1 MRAES
6 TVGFETSLGEL
17 MLLCQVRSSYE
28 LVQQEEGQ
36 GHKCWPSSNLWN
48 KRHGYSFMGVISCLF
63 QQ

>member
-1 MRAES
+1 MAES
-6 TVGFETSLGEL
+6 TVELETNLGEL
-17 MLLCQVRSSYE
+17 VLLCQVRSSYE

-48 KRHGYSFMGVISCLF
+48 KRHSYSFMGVISCLF

>member
-1 MRAES
+1 MAES
-6 TVGFETSLGEL
+6 IVELETNLGEL
-17 MLLCQVRSSYE
+17 VLLCQVRSSYE

-48 KRHGYSFMGVISCLF
+48 KRHSFMGVISCLF